1 MNSDDC
7 ILELLIIY
15 QEQSFIIKSDKVIS
29 IDKIKEEAINYFKIK
44 SIDKNNLKLFIRKE
58 EKNIFISSVN
68 DIILNTDDTD
78 INNPKLNLNLLLESK
93 EESINKENCIIK
105 NNIQEK
111 DNKDKIEKEN
121 KDKYQEIKNM
131 IEKLRKEII
140 MLKEEQSN
148 KYKKIEENNLN
159 MEKEITE
166 FKKEIDLIIQNK
178 IIEEDK
184 KIKQLL
190 KEECNKLEEKI
201 NKVINKLGD
210 LFMQKRTESNTI
222 QNIIKET
229 FEKFFEEKNKTISS
243 QIQQLEETINNKL
256 LDIGRNINNIIE
268 LKTQELTLKSYNHD
282 REIEYLKNNNK
293 NLEEF
298 NLLVKNQLTELINNE
313 QNLYKINNNLL
324 PIIKTKENN
333 SDNNFYNINEINY
346 NFNIK
351 NKDNN
356 NDNQFS
362 SLEDNQRKD
371 LEDKNCNINSIDYI
385 NDKVK

>member
-15 QEQSFIIKSDKVIS
+15 QEQSFSIKTDKVIS

-131 IEKLRKEII
+131 IEKLSKEII
-140 MLKEEQSN
+140 ILKEEQSN

-256 LDIGRNINNIIE
+256 LVIGRNINDIIE

>member
-15 QEQSFIIKSDKVIS
+15 QEQSFSIKTDKVIS

-44 SIDKNNLKLFIRKE
+44 NIDKNKLKLFIRKE

-131 IEKLRKEII
+131 IEKLSKEII
-140 MLKEEQSN
+140 ILKEEQSN

-256 LDIGRNINNIIE
+256 LVIGRNINDIIE

>member
-15 QEQSFIIKSDKVIS
+15 QEQSFSIKSDKVIS

-131 IEKLRKEII
+131 IEKLSKEII
-140 MLKEEQSN
+140 ILKEEQSN

-256 LDIGRNINNIIE
+256 LVIGRNINDIIE

>member
-15 QEQSFIIKSDKVIS
+15 QEQSFSIKSDKVIS

-93 EESINKENCIIK
+93 EESINKENRIIK
-105 NNIQEK
+105 TNIQEK
-111 DNKDKIEKEN
+111 DNKDKNEN
-121 KDKYQEIKNM
+121 KDKDKYQEIKNM
-131 IEKLRKEII
+131 LEKLSKEII
-140 MLKEEQSN
+140 ILKEEQSN

-178 IIEEDK
+178 IIEEDE

-190 KEECNKLEEKI
+190 KEECNKLDEKI

-210 LFMQKRTESNTI
+210 LFKQKRIESNNI

-256 LDIGRNINNIIE
+256 LVIGRNIDNIIE

-298 NLLVKNQLTELINNE
+298 NLLLKNQLTELINNE

>member
-15 QEQSFIIKSDKVIS
+15 QEQSFSIKSDKVIS

-93 EESINKENCIIK
+93 EESINKENRVIK
-105 NNIQEK
+105 TNIQEK
-111 DNKDKIEKEN
+111 DDKDKIEKEN

-131 IEKLRKEII
+131 IEKLSKEII
-140 MLKEEQSN
+140 ILKEEQSN

-256 LDIGRNINNIIE
+256 LVIGRNIDNIIE

>member
-15 QEQSFIIKSDKVIS
+15 QEQSFSIKTDKVIS

-131 IEKLRKEII
+131 IEKLSKEII
-140 MLKEEQSN
+140 ILKEEQSN

-210 LFMQKRTESNTI
+210 LFKQKRIESNNI

-256 LDIGRNINNIIE
+256 LVIGRNIDNIIE

>member
-15 QEQSFIIKSDKVIS
+15 QEQSFSIKSDKVIS

-159 MEKEITE
+159 VEKEITE
-166 FKKEIDLIIQNK
+166 FKKEINLITQNK
-178 IIEEDK
+178 IIEEDE

-190 KEECNKLEEKI
+190 KEECNKLDEKI

-210 LFMQKRTESNTI
+210 LFKQKRIESNNI

-256 LDIGRNINNIIE
+256 LVIGRNIDNIIE

>member
-15 QEQSFIIKSDKVIS
+15 QEQSFSIKTDKVIS

-58 EKNIFISSVN
+58 EKNIFISSEN

-93 EESINKENCIIK
+93 EESINKENRIIK
-105 NNIQEK
+105 TNIQEK

-131 IEKLRKEII
+131 IEKLSKEII
-140 MLKEEQSN
+140 ILKEEQSN

-256 LDIGRNINNIIE
+256 LVIGRNIDNIIE

>member
-256 LDIGRNINNIIE
+256 LVIGSNINNIIE